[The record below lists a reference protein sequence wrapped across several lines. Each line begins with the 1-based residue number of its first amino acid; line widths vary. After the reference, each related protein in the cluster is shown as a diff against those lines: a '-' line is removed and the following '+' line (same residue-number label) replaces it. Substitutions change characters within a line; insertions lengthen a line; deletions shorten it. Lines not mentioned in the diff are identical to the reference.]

1 MRFSGGSLAWH
12 ISSWCSSLICRRL
25 SSWAVVCFISCWR
38 CSNLEEEGSWDTGLV
53 WPWHIS
59 FWAPTSWTTQR
70 HLSAELI
77 PCFPKGKGSEAP
89 GLDISSCLKT
99 VKSWT
104 VKYAMLDLKKN
115 SPKTIFWSY
124 INVWDRYS
132 WPWLDTRS
140 MWTTCKTLCLP
151 SSGAYTTLQRRLW
164 LFLQLRTSM
173 GLICQLLI
181 CLWPE

>member
-59 FWAPTSWTTQR
+59 FWAPTSWTTQ
-70 HLSAELI
+70 HYLSAELI

-89 GLDISSCLKT
+89 GLDNSSRLKT
-99 VKSWT
+99 LMSWT
-104 VKYAMLDLKKN
+104 GKYTVLDLKKQH
-115 SPKTIFWSY
+115 IFLIVQKMFWRY
-124 INVWDRYS
+124 INVWVRYS
-132 WPWLDTRS
+132 WPWLEIRW
-140 MWTTCKTLCLP
+140 MWATCKTPCLF
-151 SSGAYTTLQRRLW
+151 SNGAYTTLQRRLW
-164 LFLQLRTSM
+164 SFL
-173 GLICQLLI
+173 
-181 CLWPE
+181 